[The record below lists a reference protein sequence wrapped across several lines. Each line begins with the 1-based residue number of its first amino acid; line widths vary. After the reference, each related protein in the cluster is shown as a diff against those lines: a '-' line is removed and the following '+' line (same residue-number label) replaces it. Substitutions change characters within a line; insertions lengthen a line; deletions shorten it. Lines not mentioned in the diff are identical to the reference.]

1 MPPNALPQAG
11 PPMSQPVPDR
21 CPSPARGKGITAR
34 AVLLGLALVVAN
46 SFWLVDLEM
55 IESRSYPSDLAL
67 FLNVIAFLLLLLALN
82 RLLRAVAP
90 RYVLTQAELVVIYV
104 MLAMGTAVSGQNT
117 MQGLV
122 SNLGHVAWFASPE
135 NRWATSLLPHFPDWL
150 VVKDRWAL
158 RGFYLAASGDDAAR
172 V

>member
-1 MPPNALPQAG
+1 
-11 PPMSQPVPDR
+11 
-21 CPSPARGKGITAR
+21 
-34 AVLLGLALVVAN
+34 
-46 SFWLVDLEM
+46 
-55 IESRSYPSDLAL
+55 
-67 FLNVIAFLLLLLALN
+67 
-82 RLLRAVAP
+82 
-90 RYVLTQAELVVIYV
+90 

-172 V
+172 VGGVGGRVW